1 MRPMR
6 LLALLALSVC
16 ALAVAAAPAGASS
29 ISWFK
34 TPSKNIYCAWFHE
47 AGSKQFLRC
56 DVGELAHRAPKPHGC
71 QFDWGG
77 SFGMN
82 ARGRASALCVSDS
95 VHDKRAKTLAYGKTR
110 KYGSFSCT
118 SQTSGLRCRNRSG
131 HGFSLSRERYKLF

>member
-6 LLALLALSVC
+6 RLALLALFVC
-16 ALAVAAAPAGASS
+16 ALAVTASPAGASS

-56 DVGELAHRAPKPHGC
+56 DIGELAHPAPKPHGC
-71 QFDWGG
+71 QFDWGR

-82 ARGRASALCVSDS
+82 ASGRASALCVSDS

-118 SQTSGLRCRNRSG
+118 SQTSGLRCSNRSG